1 MNNAYN
7 MKSKWQGYLKER
19 SNKQILFFTVFSLAI
34 VLFAFLHFLTY
45 NESRS
50 GSEFDDPILKNLTPQ
65 DLSGITFLLTY
76 SVALTGIIISLKEP
90 RIFIVLLQ
98 AYLILTLLRILS
110 LYLIPL
116 APPPGIIIL
125 NDKLLRFSFY
135 SGRDNLKD
143 LFFSGHTATIFLFAF
158 IFNDKRLKWI
168 FSIAAILIGFLL
180 MKQHVHYSID
190 ILFAPVFAWLAI
202 ILQKKISLLNKK

>member
-1 MNNAYN
+1 MNNAYS
-7 MKSKWQGYLKER
+7 MKNKWQAYLKER
-19 SNKQILFFTVFSLAI
+19 SNKQILLFTVFSLAI

-45 NESRS
+45 NENRS
-50 GSEFDDPILKNLTPQ
+50 GFVFDDPVLKILTPQ

-76 SVALTGIIISLKEP
+76 SFALTGIIISLKEP
-90 RIFIVLLQ
+90 EIFIGLLQ

-116 APPPGIIIL
+116 DPPPGIIFL
-125 NDKLLRFSFY
+125 NDKLLQFSFY

-143 LFFSGHTATIFLFAF
+143 LFFSGHAATIFLFVF
-158 IFNDKRLKWI
+158 IFNDKKLKWM
-168 FSIAAILIGFLL
+168 FSIVAILIGFLL

-190 ILFAPVFAWLAI
+190 ILFAPVFAWFAI
-202 ILQKKISLLNKK
+202 ILQKRISF